1 MGYSREKSLCSILY
15 LFNFQYF
22 TEGVSI
28 FKETPVFLKICQ
40 SYVVN
45 TMAKIHMQQVKENS

>member
-1 MGYSREKSLCSILY
+1 MLY

-28 FKETPVFLKICQ
+28 FKETPVLLKMCQ